1 MSLAEARE
9 LARSEG
15 EPLAES
21 RRVQG
26 VPTIA
31 EVALRV
37 VEHKH
42 GGWRGRHRAHN
53 WLRSLECYGFPPIG
67 GRLTSKV
74 SNARMLCSSADTSET
89 GNRSPGPR
97 SPGNFPTVGQ
107 RSGRVSRV
115 GFGFDAARGLAR
127 LGGRTVR
134 GLETL
139 KIAELI
145 AHAPWREA
153 VTYRDSWPHEY
164 VLSRKDGQGE
174 LVEAVCARFRAGEG
188 VAGCFFGWS
197 NTYLF
202 IGDHKYWLMTHWDT
216 VDLDDGQDYVLN
228 RARLYRDRRDFVIQQ
243 GDTGDRKDYP
253 ASPPHS
259 DRRGPTSAE
268 A

>member
-1 MSLAEARE
+1 M
-9 LARSEG
+9 
-15 EPLAES
+15 
-21 RRVQG
+21 
-26 VPTIA
+26 
-31 EVALRV
+31 
-37 VEHKH
+37 
-42 GGWRGRHRAHN
+42 
-53 WLRSLECYGFPPIG
+53 
-67 GRLTSKV
+67 
-74 SNARMLCSSADTSET
+74 
-89 GNRSPGPR
+89 
-97 SPGNFPTVGQ
+97 
-107 RSGRVSRV
+107 
-115 GFGFDAARGLAR
+115 
-127 LGGRTVR
+127 R

-153 VTYRDSWPHEY
+153 ITYRDSWPHEY